1 MGYYTKF
8 DLSILNDNNYLL
20 DEILDNNEDLQY
32 YLNEKCKWYERRHDM
47 IKISLNHKDKIFR
60 LEGKGEEDDDLWVEF
75 YKNGEYRYFKSKI
88 VIIHKEYDEDIW
100 N

>member
-20 DEILDNNEDLQY
+20 DEILENNKDLQY
-32 YLNEKCKWYERRHDM
+32 CLDEECKWYEHRDDM

-60 LEGKGEEDDDLWVEF
+60 LEGNGEEDGDLWVEF
-75 YKNGEYRYFKSKI
+75 YKNGEWRYFKSEI
-88 VIIHKEYDEDIW
+88 VITHKEYNEDIW